1 MWPLLLGI
9 TIRSAITRHAA
20 ACRLTMLPDAGK
32 RSGDPR
38 GHQGLAGEGPHAIG
52 PIGEVPRFEVGTC
65 RVVYDL

>member
-1 MWPLLLGI
+1 
-9 TIRSAITRHAA
+9 
-20 ACRLTMLPDAGK
+20 MLPDAGK